1 MKRILIAGTGL
12 IGASVGLAL
21 RANGFGGEILG
32 WDRDSA
38 EAALALE
45 RGALT
50 SQVSD
55 PLAAA
60 PSCDIIVLALPV
72 LAILDWMERL
82 APRLRAGQLV
92 TDVGSTK
99 ARICERAQ
107 ALFPR
112 GGATFLP
119 GHPMAGKEVSGAAA
133 ADADLFRGAVW
144 LFTPLPGGGAELAA
158 EWNAWVARFGSRT
171 VDLDPARHDYLCAW
185 ASHLPQMLGTALA
198 ASFEDEFGSSAAAHA
213 ELRAVGG
220 RAMREMTRLGA
231 SPYSMWRDIA
241 HTNPEAIAQC
251 LDTLEQRLA
260 HLRRSL
266 TQPELKAEFR
276 LAHQFRKRFDPKP

>member
-1 MKRILIAGTGL
+1 KRVLIAGTGL

-21 RANGFGGEILG
+21 LANGFDGEIAG
-32 WDRDSA
+32 WDRDAVEA
-38 EAALALE
+38 ERALQHGAISSVAAE
-45 RGALT
+45 
-50 SQVSD
+50 
-55 PLAAA
+55 PIAAA
-60 PSCDIIVLALPV
+60 RASDVIVLAMPV

-82 APRLRAGQLV
+82 APMLRAGQLV

-107 ALFPR
+107 ALFAE

-119 GHPMAGKEVSGAAA
+119 GHPMAGKEVAGAAA
-133 ADADLFRGAVW
+133 ADAELFRGAVW
-144 LFTPLPGGGAELAA
+144 LFTPLPAA
-158 EWNAWVARFGSRT
+158 RPEPATAWRAWVARFGSRT
-171 VDLDPARHDYLCAW
+171 VDLDPIRHDLLCAW

-198 ASFEDEFGSSAAAHA
+198 AALEDEFGASEEAQS
-213 ELRAVGG
+213 ELRDVGG

-241 HTNPEAIAQC
+241 HTNAAPIAQC
-251 LDTLEQRLA
+251 LEILEQRLA

-266 TQPELKAEFR
+266 TQPELREEFLR
-276 LAHQFRKRFDPKP
+276 ANHFRKGFGSQK